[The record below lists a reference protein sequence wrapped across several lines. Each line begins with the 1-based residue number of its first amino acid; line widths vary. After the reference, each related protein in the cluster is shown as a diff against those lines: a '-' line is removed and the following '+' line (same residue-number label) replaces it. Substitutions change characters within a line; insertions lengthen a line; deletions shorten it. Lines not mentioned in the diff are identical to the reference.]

1 MNTNINTM
9 NRNKFSLAIFCFF
22 LSFGSFAQ
30 KVTTEKQSLKI
41 NGEESEGFAT
51 TLEGKKEEV
60 AISWNKFLKE
70 FGKSKS
76 GTTYTS
82 INEPA
87 LGGTVYKKGILY
99 ADIKDKGE
107 STQVWLGLKEA
118 EWEVNDIGIVK
129 KDLER
134 EVYRFGITYYKDKIQ
149 AQIDEAVR
157 ALDATSRQ
165 TQRLVNQNKDLN
177 IQLGNNE
184 QEKVKLEE
192 RLSANTLEH
201 AVLIQ
206 KIENNKLAQDSV
218 AQAGEQIKKVVE
230 LHKERQRKVN

>member
-9 NRNKFSLAIFCFF
+9 NRNKFSLAIICFF
-22 LSFGSFAQ
+22 LSIGTFAQ
-30 KVTTEKQSLKI
+30 KVTTEKQSLKL
-41 NGEESEGFAT
+41 NGEECEGFAT
-51 TLEGKKEEV
+51 TLEGKKEDV
-60 AISWNKFLKE
+60 VISWTKFLKE

-76 GTTYTS
+76 GATYTS

-99 ADIKDKGE
+99 ADIKAKGE

-129 KDLER
+129 KDLEK

-157 ALDATSRQ
+157 ALDATTRQ
-165 TQRLVNQNKDLN
+165 SQRLVNQNKDLN